1 MKKKLLSA
9 VVLCSLGF
17 VGCGDDTTTPPPP
30 TVPKFDTA
38 DNIRNY
44 LEGKK
49 LVMEG
54 ANIPTHPNGFNEN
67 VDLGPNSQCY
77 NKVEMT
83 VAGGNFTV
91 NSTAGTLKDV
101 NPTTKVGNCD
111 NAAPTGNPQSFT
123 TNAVLIDKVKADATC
138 FDVLFTYTSFK
149 QQGRGSLSEDGKT
162 LKLELFFEN
171 QSQGVTCDSGAVG
184 SGNVTHLGQPFTGNA
199 VQVYTVSAQ

>member
-17 VGCGDDTTTPPPP
+17 VGCGDDTEEPPPP

-44 LEGKK
+44 FDGKK
-49 LVMEG
+49 MLMEG
-54 ANIPTHPNGFNEN
+54 ASIPTHPNGFDEN
-67 VDLGPNSQCY
+67 LDLGPNSQCY

-83 VAGGNFTV
+83 VSGGQFTV
-91 NSTAGTLKDV
+91 NSTAGTLNNV
-101 NPTTKVGNCD
+101 NPTTKVGTCD
-111 NAAPTGNPQSFT
+111 NATAKGTPLSFS

-149 QQGRGSLSEDGKT
+149 QQGRGSLSADGKT
-162 LKLELFFEN
+162 LSLELFFEN
-171 QSQGVTCDSGAVG
+171 QAVGATCDSGAVG
-184 SGNVTHLGQPFTGNA
+184 SGGITHLGKPFTGSA

>member
-17 VGCGDDTTTPPPP
+17 AGCGGDDETPPGPV
-30 TVPKFDTA
+30 VPKFDTA

-49 LVMEG
+49 LLMEG
-54 ANIPTHPNGFNEN
+54 TNIPTHPNGFDEN
-67 VDLGPNSQCY
+67 LDLGPNSQCY
-77 NKVEMT
+77 NKVEIS
-83 VAGGNFTV
+83 VAGGQFRL
-91 NSTAGTLKDV
+91 NSTAGTLNNV
-101 NPTTKVGNCD
+101 NPTTKVGTCD
-111 NAAPTGNPQSFT
+111 NATPKGNPMPFD

-149 QQGRGSLSEDGKT
+149 QQGRGSLSADGKT
-162 LKLELFFEN
+162 LSLELFFET
-171 QSQGVTCDSGAVG
+171 QAVGATCESGAVG
-184 SGNVTHLGQPFTGNA
+184 SGGITHLGKPFTGNA